1 MPKKRDVLDE
11 ISEEDAYIILKR
23 LASEDNNIK
32 KRIEK
37 IALDYLSDVDIDE
50 IAEDV
55 FDELDRIEVEELW
68 DQSGKTRYG
77 YVDPNERAWEM
88 FEEQLEPFIDQM
100 EKYQN
105 LSMHMEAKRYC
116 LGILKGIHK
125 FEKSATTEFA
135 DWVIDAPQ
143 DYFKVVHEKWKKR
156 HKDQEDI
163 REVEYIIKKE
173 LNFGDNYMADF

>member
-1 MPKKRDVLDE
+1 MPKKKGVLDE
-11 ISEEDAYIILKR
+11 IDEEEAYIILKR
-23 LASEDNNIK
+23 LANEDNDVK

-50 IAEDV
+50 IAEHIFAV
-55 FDELDRIEVEELW
+55 LDSIEVEDLW
-68 DQSGKTRYG
+68 NQSGKTRYG

-88 FEEQLEPFIDQM
+88 FEERLEPFIDQM

-105 LSMHMEAKRYC
+105 LSMHTEAKRYC
-116 LGILKGIHK
+116 LGILKGIYK
-125 FEKSATTEFA
+125 FEKRATTEFA

-143 DYFKVVHEKWKKR
+143 ENFNAVYDKWRKR

-163 REVEYIIKKE
+163 REVENIIKKE
-173 LNFGDNYMADF
+173 LQN